1 VFGDTAGTGTASA
14 NGLKA
19 PATVIATATAN
30 SVKALETVA
39 VTATADNLKAL
50 ETVAVTATA
59 DNLKAPTRSTVRASL
74 RASASSSFASL
85 TRTSACGAYIVRDG
99 SNASPLSF
107 PPAQTVESAD
117 TGGTER
123 GRSLVAA
130 PAK

>member
-1 VFGDTAGTGTASA
+1 MFGDTAGTGTASA

-74 RASASSSFASL
+74 RASASVLVRFAHEDVGL
-85 TRTSACGAYIVRDG
+85 RCLRRPGRVERVAPFIPTRTD
-99 SNASPLSF
+99 
-107 PPAQTVESAD
+107 
-117 TGGTER
+117 
-123 GRSLVAA
+123 
-130 PAK
+130 